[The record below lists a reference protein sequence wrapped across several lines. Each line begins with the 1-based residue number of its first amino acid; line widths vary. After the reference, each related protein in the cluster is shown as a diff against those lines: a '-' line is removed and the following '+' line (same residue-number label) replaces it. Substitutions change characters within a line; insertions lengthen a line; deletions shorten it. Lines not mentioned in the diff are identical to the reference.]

1 MSLLSDILSTEQID
15 ELYAAGFAVIP
26 RGGDPFEIPPALI
39 KPDWVYQWNERPSEG
54 WHWVKHE
61 EHPGWFA
68 PPGTSGPIVVSRL
81 GLFRKL
87 KTEVEEFHREN
98 RKKVTDQ
105 LEAWSDRFGMFTG
118 GATVLQTDGEE
129 VVRTNVVAGKGVD
142 VKIETYE
149 RPTTKTVEMVSKV
162 PKDMLEHIDAIFAER
177 DAIRDRTVRADRTLD
192 PDSVIT
198 RDFYNEIERDKGAPW
213 WPTLNAIILPYAIEA
228 VRHRLK
234 ESTS

>member
-1 MSLLSDILSTEQID
+1 MSDSDTQNLAILLPDASV
-15 ELYAAGFAVIP
+15 AV
-26 RGGDPFEIPPALI
+26 
-39 KPDWVYQWNERPSEG
+39 Y
-54 WHWVKHE
+54 
-61 EHPGWFA
+61 
-68 PPGTSGPIVVSRL
+68 SRHQDTL
-81 GLFRKL
+81 ASAK
-87 KTEVEEFHREN
+87 
-98 RKKVTDQ
+98 
-105 LEAWSDRFGMFTG
+105 
-118 GATVLQTDGEE
+118 E
-129 VVRTNVVAGKGVD
+129 VVNDWRFAR

-162 PKDMLEHIDAIFAER
+162 PKDMLEHIDAIFTER